1 MHRLKKNLGPTAT
14 KVKNAA
20 AAKAARAKDK
30 LGNLVPSRGGHSS
43 ESDDT
48 KRVARLDTKCVTLS
62 GRDIVG
68 ALHGNRR

>member
-30 LGNLVPSRGGHSS
+30 LGNLVPSRAGHSN
-43 ESDDT
+43 EADDT
-48 KRVARLDTKCVTLS
+48 KRVARLDTKCVNSS
-62 GRDIVG
+62 GRSL
-68 ALHGNRR
+68 AWFAAW